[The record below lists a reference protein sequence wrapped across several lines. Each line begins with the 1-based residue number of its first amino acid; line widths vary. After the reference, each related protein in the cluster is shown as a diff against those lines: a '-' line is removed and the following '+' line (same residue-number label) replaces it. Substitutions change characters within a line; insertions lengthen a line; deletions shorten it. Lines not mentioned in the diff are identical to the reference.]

1 MPIPS
6 HLQTREQFTA
16 AYDNL
21 SVIDDADSVVSALRE
36 RSRAFHAAH
45 ACVADVPYG
54 PGPRQVYDW
63 YPARC
68 EDPASAPVLVFI
80 HGGYWQARDKRDFC
94 CVGSGP
100 LAAGLHLVMAEYTL
114 APQSSLP
121 GMVTEIGRLLD
132 ALSTHPVLGGQARRG
147 PRLVLSGH
155 SAGAHLAAMHRMHG
169 AVAGVLAISG
179 LFDLEPI
186 RRGALNDALGLDEAQ
201 VADCS
206 PQFRVGPGAP
216 TVVAVGGAELP
227 ELQRQSREYAEALRG
242 AAQITR
248 LIDVS
253 GANHLSI
260 LAELESREGAL
271 LAEALALV
279 ERARR

>member
-1 MPIPS
+1 MPIPA

-21 SVIDDADSVVSALRE
+21 SVIANADSVVAALRE
-36 RSRAFHAAH
+36 RSQAFHAAH

-63 YPARC
+63 YPARG

-94 CVGSGP
+94 CVGAGP
-100 LAAGLHLVMAEYTL
+100 LAAGMHLVMAEYTL
-114 APQSSLP
+114 APQASLP
-121 GMVTEIGRLLD
+121 EMVAEIGMLLD
-132 ALSTHPVLGGQARRG
+132 GLSTHPVLGGQAARG
-147 PRLVLSGH
+147 RRLVLSGH
-155 SAGAHLAAMHRMHG
+155 SAGGHLAAMHRAHA

-186 RRGALNDALGLDEAQ
+186 RRGALNDALGLDPAQ
-201 VADCS
+201 VAQCS
-206 PQFRVGPGAP
+206 PQFRVGPGVP
-216 TVVAVGGAELP
+216 TVVAVGGAELS
-227 ELQRQSREYAEALRG
+227 ELQRQSREYAQALRG
-242 AAQITR
+242 AAQDAR
-248 LIDVS
+248 LIEVA
-253 GANHLSI
+253 GAHHLNV

-271 LAEALALV
+271 LAEALSLV